1 MSRTPS
7 HIEREKRVV
16 TQMIRL
22 YCRHKE
28 GNATLCPACQALWNM
43 PMPASRIAATANR
56 NPPAS
61 NAPSIVTVP
70 DARADANRHAL
81 RRPAHVVSPSLV
93 RPAPPLARTTEI
105 ATPENAYTCA
115 GLRTY
120 VQRHRQVY
128 EIM

>member
-28 GNATLCPACQALWNM
+28 GNATLCPACQALLEYAHLQAM
-43 PMPASRIAATANR
+43 PHPLLQ
-56 NPPAS
+56 P
-61 NAPSIVTVP
+61 P

-105 ATPENAYTCA
+105 AAPENAYTCA